1 MIGYYIHH
9 HGRGHLNR
17 AIAVCARMSQPVT
30 ALTSLDV
37 PGPHPFAETL
47 TLPRD
52 DVGALVTHPT
62 AGGALHWVPHHDDGL
77 SARMALI
84 ARWIELTRPA
94 AVVVDVSVE
103 VALFVRLMGVPVV
116 VMAVPGDR
124 TDAPHGFLHRLADHV
139 VAAWPRE
146 LYEPSWLYEHA
157 DKTSYVGGISRF
169 AGREP
174 SDPGTRTPAG
184 TVLVLGGAG
193 GSDVDQADVD
203 ACAAEHPDIDWRT
216 LGLAGGPAVRDP
228 WPDICAVDVVVT
240 HAGQGC
246 IADVAAAQR
255 PAIVLAQ
262 PRPFGEQAA
271 TAGALCRHRLA
282 VVIRHW
288 PEVSA
293 WPKLIAQAR
302 ASDPARWAA
311 WQTADAAQRAAHAI
325 EDAAR
330 RCAGVGTP

>member
-1 MIGYYIHH
+1 M
-9 HGRGHLNR
+9 R
-17 AIAVCARMSQPVT
+17 QPVT

-37 PGPHPFAETL
+37 PSPHPFAGTL

-52 DVGALVTHPT
+52 DDGARVADPT
-62 AGGALHWVPHHDDGL
+62 AHGALHWVPHHDDGL
-77 SARMALI
+77 SDRMALI

-124 TDAPHGFLHRLADHV
+124 TDAPHTFLHRLADHI

-157 DKTSYVGGISRF
+157 DKVSYVGGISRF
-169 AGREP
+169 AGRGHP
-174 SDPGTRTPAG
+174 QPGTRTSAG
-184 TVLVLGGAG
+184 TVLVLGGSG
-193 GSDVDQADVD
+193 GSDVDQAAVD
-203 ACAAEHPDIDWRT
+203 ACAAEQPCIDWRT
-216 LGLAGGPAVRDP
+216 MGLAGGPAVRDP
-228 WPDICAVDVVVT
+228 WPDICAADVVVT

-271 TAGALCRHRLA
+271 TADALCRHRLA
-282 VVIRHW
+282 VVIRRW
-288 PEVSA
+288 PDAPA
-293 WPKLIAQAR
+293 WPDLIAQAR
-302 ASDPARWAA
+302 ASDPGRWAA
-311 WQTADAAQRAAHAI
+311 WQTANAAQRAARAI
-325 EDAAR
+325 EDTAR
-330 RCAGVGTP
+330 RCAKVGMP